1 MKPTT
6 KLKILRSSF
15 TFIFSFLICLTVF
28 TSQKNNPCIL
38 YSSQDLFVLLSSC
51 ILGLANG
58 AGSTGLFFI
67 AGCAGIKVFPGFYS
81 GFASMYNEYAGF
93 LWSYFIGSFV
103 CGLIIGLPS
112 VYEKKITAKF
122 LVRIILTLL
131 LFYFIYFFTGSLWYC
146 YCNGLS
152 LFKDFKELCQILYKP
167 FIFSV
172 LMKIVCSFIVTVF
185 TRPLVAKILYPP
197 ELLEEEKNEMINKLK
212 YRKVK

>member
-1 MKPTT
+1 MKSTT
-6 KLKILRSSF
+6 KLKVLRSSF
-15 TFIFSFLICLTVF
+15 TFVFAFLICLTVF
-28 TSQKNNPCIL
+28 TSQKNNANIL
-38 YSSQDLFVLLSSC
+38 YSSQDLFVLLASC

-67 AGCAGIKVFPGFYS
+67 AGCAGLKVFPGFYS
-81 GFASMYNEYAGF
+81 GFSSMYNEYAGF

-122 LVRIILTLL
+122 IVKILISLF
-131 LFYFIYFFTGSLWYC
+131 LFYIIYFLLGSFWFC

-152 LFKDFKELCQILYKP
+152 FFRDFGELSQTLYKP

-172 LMKIVCSFIVTVF
+172 LMKIVCSFIVTLF
-185 TRPLVAKILYPP
+185 TRPLVAKLLYPP
-197 ELLEEEKNEMINKLK
+197 ELLEEEKNEIINKLK
-212 YRKVK
+212 YKKVK